1 MIEWLTLKQV
11 ANECGFKD
19 PRTFNAHYME
29 KYPPDRQIGDRKWWK
44 RTTVDFIIKTEF
56 PDNYREENN

>member
-11 ANECGFKD
+11 SNECGFKD
-19 PRTFNAHYME
+19 SRTFLNNYME
-29 KYPPDRQIGDRKWWK
+29 KYPPDRTNKQLKWWK

-56 PDNYREENN
+56 PDRYKEEE

>member
-19 PRTFNAHYME
+19 SRTFRDNYME
-29 KYPPDRQIGDRKWWK
+29 KYPPDRTNKQFKWWK

-56 PDNYREENN
+56 PDRYKEEK

>member
-19 PRTFNAHYME
+19 PRTFRDNYMG
-29 KYPPDRQIGDRKWWK
+29 KYPPDRQLGKRKWWK

-56 PDNYREENN
+56 PDNYREKE